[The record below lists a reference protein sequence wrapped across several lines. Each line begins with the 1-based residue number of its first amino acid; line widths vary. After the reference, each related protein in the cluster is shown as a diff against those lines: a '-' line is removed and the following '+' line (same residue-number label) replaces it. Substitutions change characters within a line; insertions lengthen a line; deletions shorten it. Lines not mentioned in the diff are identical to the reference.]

1 MWMLLEQVT
10 ESEMEDHE
18 EVVTSWSD
26 AVQDIPELWK
36 DVVSRCLDPDPNER
50 IGLSE
55 LVDFWEAMKG
65 KDWTGPSVE
74 GK

>member
-1 MWMLLEQVT
+1 
-10 ESEMEDHE
+10 MEDHV
-18 EVVTSWSD
+18 EVFTSWSD

-50 IGLSE
+50 ISLPE

-65 KDWTGPSVE
+65 KKWTSSLVE
-74 GK
+74 VK